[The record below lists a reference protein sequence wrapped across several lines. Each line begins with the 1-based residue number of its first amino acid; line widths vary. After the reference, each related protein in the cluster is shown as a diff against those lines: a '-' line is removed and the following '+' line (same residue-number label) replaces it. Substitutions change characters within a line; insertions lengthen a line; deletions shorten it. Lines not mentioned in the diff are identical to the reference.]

1 MGYTGWLSEFLVI
14 FTAFL
19 VLRLHL
25 SLKRY
30 LCSCQNWNDTVRIQL
45 AFGAFAWL

>member
-14 FTAFL
+14 FKAFQ

-25 SLKRY
+25 SLNRY
-30 LCSCQNWNDTVRIQL
+30 LCSCRNWNDTVTIQ
-45 AFGAFAWL
+45 WW